1 MTDNKWFRVQI
12 QAGKKKVFDPVRKRF
27 VALTPEEE
35 VRQNTLY
42 LLIKTMKVP
51 QSLIAVEYAFEL
63 NEQKK
68 RSDIVVFNREG
79 KALMIVECKAGNIA
93 IGQATLDQ
101 AARYNFVLQ
110 VRFLML
116 TNGKEQYICKIG
128 EKNPTLEYIHFLPDF
143 NYLIQSIE

>member
-1 MTDNKWFRVQI
+1 MTDDKWFRVQV
-12 QAGKKKVFDPVRKRF
+12 QDGNRKVFDPIRKRF

-42 LLIKTMKVP
+42 LLINTMKVP
-51 QSLIAVEYAFEL
+51 QSLIAVEYAFKL
-63 NEQKK
+63 NQRKK

-79 KALMIVECKAGNIA
+79 KAMMIVECKAGNIA
-93 IGQATLDQ
+93 IGQDTLDQ

-128 EKNPTLEYIHFLPDF
+128 EKSPTLDYIHFLPDF
-143 NYLIQSIE
+143 EYLTQSI

>member
-1 MTDNKWFRVQI
+1 MTDDKWFRVQI
-12 QAGKKKVFDPVRKRF
+12 QDGKKKVFDPIRKRF

-42 LLIKTMKVP
+42 LLINTMKVP

-63 NEQKK
+63 NERKK

-79 KALMIVECKAGNIA
+79 KAMMIIECKAGNIA
-93 IGQATLDQ
+93 IGQAALDQ

-116 TNGKEQYICKIG
+116 TNGTEQYICKIG
-128 EKNPTLEYIHFLPDF
+128 ETSPTLEFIHFLPDF
-143 NYLIQSIE
+143 DYLSQSI

>member
-1 MTDNKWFRVQI
+1 MTDDKWFRVQVKD
-12 QAGKKKVFDPVRKRF
+12 GKRKVFDPIRKRF

-42 LLIKTMKVP
+42 LLINTMKVP
-51 QSLIAVEYAFEL
+51 QSLISVEYAFEL
-63 NEQKK
+63 NKRKK
-68 RSDIVVFNREG
+68 RSDIVVFDREG

-93 IGQATLDQ
+93 IGQDTLDQ

-110 VRFLML
+110 VRYLML

-128 EKNPTLEYIHFLPDF
+128 EKSPTLDYFQHLPD
-143 NYLIQSIE
+143 YESLIQSI

>member
-1 MTDNKWFRVQI
+1 MTDDKWFRVQV
-12 QAGKKKVFDPVRKRF
+12 QDGKRKVFDPIRKRF
-27 VALTPEEE
+27 VAFTPEEE

-42 LLIKTMKVP
+42 LLINTMKVP
-51 QSLIAVEYAFEL
+51 QSLIAVEYAFKL
-63 NEQKK
+63 NQRKK

-79 KALMIVECKAGNIA
+79 KAMMIVECKAGNIA
-93 IGQATLDQ
+93 IGQDTLDQ

-128 EKNPTLEYIHFLPDF
+128 EKSPTLDYIHFLPDF
-143 NYLIQSIE
+143 ETLIQSI